1 MSWQQQQQQ
10 QQQQQYQQ
18 QQTPQLQVSE
28 LYTRRQSKDAA
39 RLRAYNKI
47 LESIYHRI
55 RVQSQMPN
63 SPCSLLY
70 TIPPF
75 ILGLP
80 RIDLEDCVVYLV
92 FQLRQ
97 AGFEIRYS
105 YPNLISISWIHHE
118 RSYILEQS
126 PIMMAMMDADRA
138 AAEKAKSSAAFAKKP
153 RKAKSTNT
161 VTFQNVIQ
169 NRSQDPMAPSV
180 GKLPSTSDYTPP
192 SAFLQTME
200 APANKRTNEVIMP
213 NGATSGVLSDLWKL

>member
-10 QQQQQYQQ
+10 QQ

-47 LESIYHRI
+47 LDSIYHRI

-92 FQLRQ
+92 YQLRQ
-97 AGFEIRYS
+97 AGFEVRYS
-105 YPNLISISWIHHE
+105 FPNLIGISWMHHE
-118 RSYILEQS
+118 RNYILEQS
-126 PIMMAMMDADRA
+126 PIMMAMMESDRISS
-138 AAEKAKSSAAFAKKP
+138 EKAKASAAFLKKP
-153 RKAKSTNT
+153 KKAKSTNT
-161 VTFQNVIQ
+161 VSFQNAVQ
-169 NRSQDPMAPSV
+169 TMRDPGAPSV
-180 GKLPSTSDYTPP
+180 GKLPSTSDYVPP
-192 SAFLQTME
+192 TAFLQTME
-200 APANKRTNEVIMP
+200 TPVSKKTNQVLMP
-213 NGATSGVLSDLWKL
+213 PGGGSTSGILEDLWKL